1 MTERLQAAEQMREL
15 AYHDTLTHLPN
26 RRLLLDH
33 LTLARAAYERS
44 GKHGALVFIDLDN
57 FKPLNDLHGHAVGD
71 LLLIEVAQR
80 LLHTIRGADTAARF
94 GGDEFVVLLTQLSE
108 DAVTARMQAQQF
120 AEKLLSVL
128 GQPYLLSTEL
138 NGARHTVEHHC
149 TGTAGVVVF
158 NGTGESN
165 EALLDRADAAMYE
178 AKQAGRNRVEADFA
192 AELKPGDAAPA
203 DRRSSVS
210 ALPGGVC
217 R

>member
-1 MTERLQAAEQMREL
+1 MRPAHAGTAARAPHRRPFVLRRETESRMAHM

-94 GGDEFVVLLTQLSE
+94 ALHLPAVL
-108 DAVTARMQAQQF
+108 
-120 AEKLLSVL
+120 
-128 GQPYLLSTEL
+128 
-138 NGARHTVEHHC
+138 
-149 TGTAGVVVF
+149 
-158 NGTGESN
+158 
-165 EALLDRADAAMYE
+165 
-178 AKQAGRNRVEADFA
+178 
-192 AELKPGDAAPA
+192 
-203 DRRSSVS
+203 
-210 ALPGGVC
+210 
-217 R
+217 